1 MVEINVESVAMII
14 EGALEGDI
22 RKVRAYAIMIAGNLE
37 YDGEEEVAKVIKSKL
52 IGNQNIT
59 ND

>member
-22 RKVRAYAIMIAGNLE
+22 RKVRAYAVMIAGNLE
-37 YDGEEEVAKVIKSKL
+37 YDGEEDSAKVINSRL
-52 IGNQNIT
+52 DGSYI
-59 ND
+59 

>member
-1 MVEINVESVAMII
+1 MAEINIESVAMII

-37 YDGEEEVAKVIKSKL
+37 YEGQEEAAKVINLKL
-52 IGNQNIT
+52 FGVQR
-59 ND
+59 

>member
-1 MVEINVESVAMII
+1 MVSIDVESVAMII

-37 YDGEEEVAKVIKSKL
+37 YEGNKEAAEIIKVKLLGGES
-52 IGNQNIT
+52 
-59 ND
+59 